1 LYVGQSL
8 GLNVRAEL
16 PLGWRPLTSHYDL
29 GTILSL

>member
-16 PLGWRPLTSHYDL
+16 PLGWRPLTSHYD
-29 GTILSL
+29 